1 MADDATRYKLYDRVE
16 KVYVGSD
23 YTDRK
28 RAQSAA
34 DKKDNEHG
42 AIRYSVDPVTYKD
55 GAWRGR
61 NDQATSVRGG
71 HALADRLGVG
81 DDSGPTKEMRQ
92 EAQKRYE
99 QVKAS
104 KSGGG
109 GSGRVSD
116 TKEMQLGA
124 DLDPKAM
131 MKREGYKKGGAV
143 KSASS
148 RADGIAIRGKTR
160 A

>member
-28 RAQSAA
+28 RARSAA
-34 DKKDNEHG
+34 DRKDNEYG

-71 HALADRLGVG
+71 HALADRLGVSS
-81 DDSGPTKEMRQ
+81 DSGPTKEMRQ
-92 EAQKRYE
+92 EAQNRYE

-109 GSGRVSD
+109 SGGVSD

-124 DLDPKAM
+124 DLDPKSM
-131 MKREGYKKGGAV
+131 MKREGYKKGGT
-143 KSASS
+143 ASS
-148 RADGIAIRGKTR
+148 RGDGCAQRGKTKGR
-160 A
+160 MV

>member
-28 RAQSAA
+28 RARSAA
-34 DKKDNEHG
+34 DKKDNEYG
-42 AIRYSVDPVTYKD
+42 SIRYAVDPVTYKD

-61 NDQATSVRGG
+61 NDQATAVRGG

-81 DDSGPTKEMRQ
+81 
-92 EAQKRYE
+92 
-99 QVKAS
+99 V

-109 GSGRVSD
+109 SGGVSD
-116 TKEMQLGA
+116 TREVQLGA
-124 DLDPKAM
+124 DLDPKTM
-131 MKREGYKKGGAV
+131 MKREGYKKGGT
-143 KSASS
+143 ASS
-148 RADGIAIRGKTR
+148 RGDGCAQRGKTKGR
-160 A
+160 MV